1 MLWVELYI
9 ADTIACVSGTCKLVF
24 NGPAS
29 KIDTFIFFFFYDQLT
44 KSRIIGDHRT
54 LMKLQYVM
62 NNRML
67 DMPLVGCN
75 ITNFMPWN
83 SACTKCL

>member
-29 KIDTFIFFFFYDQLT
+29 KIDTFIFFFFYM
-44 KSRIIGDHRT
+44 IN
-54 LMKLQYVM
+54 LQ
-62 NNRML
+62 NR
-67 DMPLVGCN
+67 G
-75 ITNFMPWN
+75 
-83 SACTKCL
+83 